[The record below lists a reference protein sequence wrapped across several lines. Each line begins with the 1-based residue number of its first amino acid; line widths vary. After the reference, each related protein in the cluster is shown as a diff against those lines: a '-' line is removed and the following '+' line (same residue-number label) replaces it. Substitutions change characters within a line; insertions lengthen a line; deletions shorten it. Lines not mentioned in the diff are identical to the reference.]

1 METNSELTVA
11 EVTLRAAAVVALATV
26 ALVVGVGLPAL
37 FAEDVSLGVVSMGAM
52 ALSLGLGWM
61 LAAAPPSAPH
71 LWRLV
76 AATGGVAL
84 AGWAAT
90 RLFPVPGVA
99 GARGEWRSPEAAAA
113 AVAAAACVVLAAL
126 AVPLTRRGVRA
137 AAAALVVLAAVG
149 PSVAVTLV
157 ALGPGSA
164 PAASAAGAHDHASP
178 STDAAIRLR
187 PGSGRDGGHYVVRV
201 ATPPHLTAP
210 GIALLSA
217 AAALFAFGA
226 VTSLAQRRRRPASA
240 PARGAA
246 QSAAG

>member
-1 METNSELTVA
+1 
-11 EVTLRAAAVVALATV
+11 
-26 ALVVGVGLPAL
+26 
-37 FAEDVSLGVVSMGAM
+37 MGTI
-52 ALSLGLGWM
+52 ALSLLLAWM
-61 LAAAPPSAPH
+61 LAAAPASAPH

-99 GARGEWRSPEAAAA
+99 GARGEWQSPEAAAT

-126 AVPLTRRGVRA
+126 AVPLTRRVVRA
-137 AAAALVVLAAVG
+137 AATATVVLAAVG

-164 PAASAAGAHDHASP
+164 PAASAAGGHDHVSP
-178 STDAAIRLR
+178 STDAAILLR
-187 PGSGRDGGHYVVRV
+187 PGSGRDGSHYVVRV

-210 GIALLSA
+210 GIALLSV
-217 AAALFAFGA
+217 AAALFAFAA
-226 VTSLAQRRRRPASA
+226 VTSLAQRRRPPTS
-240 PARGAA
+240 ARGAA

>member
-1 METNSELTVA
+1 MEINSELTVA
-11 EVTLRAAAVVALATV
+11 EVTLRAAAVVALTTV
-26 ALVVGVGLPAL
+26 ALVVAVRLTAL

-52 ALSLGLGWM
+52 ALSFWLGWM

-113 AVAAAACVVLAAL
+113 AVAAAA
-126 AVPLTRRGVRA
+126 T
-137 AAAALVVLAAVG
+137 VVLAAVG
-149 PSVAVTLV
+149 PSAAVTLV
-157 ALGPGSA
+157 AIGPGSA
-164 PAASAAGAHDHASP
+164 PAASAAGAHQHASL

-226 VTSLAQRRRRPASA
+226 VTSLAQRRRPASA
-240 PARGAA
+240 PARGPP

>member
-1 METNSELTVA
+1 MEINSELTVA

-26 ALVVGVGLPAL
+26 ALVVAVGLPPV
-37 FAEDVSLGVVSMGAM
+37 FAEDASLGVVSMGAM
-52 ALSLGLGWM
+52 ALSLWLGWM

-126 AVPLTRRGVRA
+126 AVPLTRRVVRA
-137 AAAALVVLAAVG
+137 AATATVVLAAVG
-149 PSVAVTLV
+149 PSAAVTLV
-157 ALGPGSA
+157 AIGPGSA
-164 PAASAAGAHDHASP
+164 PAASAAGAHQHASL

-226 VTSLAQRRRRPASA
+226 VTSLAQRRRPASA
-240 PARGAA
+240 PARGPP

>member
-1 METNSELTVA
+1 MEINSELTVA

-26 ALVVGVGLPAL
+26 ALVVAVGLPPI
-37 FAEDVSLGVVSMGAM
+37 FAEDASLGVVSMGAM
-52 ALSLGLGWM
+52 ALSLWLGWM

-84 AGWAAT
+84 AGWAGT

-99 GARGEWRSPEAAAA
+99 GARGGWLSAEAAAA
-113 AVAAAACVVLAAL
+113 AVAAAACVVVAAL

-137 AAAALVVLAAVG
+137 AATAIVVLAAVG
-149 PSVAVTLV
+149 PSGAVALV
-157 ALGPGSA
+157 ALGPRSS
-164 PAASAAGAHDHASP
+164 PAASAAGAHHHASA

-187 PGSGRDGGHYVVRV
+187 PGSGRHGSHYVVRV

-226 VTSLAQRRRRPASA
+226 VASLAQRRRRPASA
-240 PARGAA
+240 PARDAAQGAA
-246 QSAAG
+246 G